1 MEPSSQQIEAAV
13 AAEPGNASLRY
24 LMAADR
30 ASQGRYEDA
39 LIEFSKTLKLDP
51 ELHAARFQL
60 GLLQLTMAR
69 PDDARATWAQL
80 DELPTDAPLRHFK
93 RGLEALIRDDF
104 PACIESLEIGIRLNH
119 DNAPLN
125 RDMALVIERARAA
138 MHSARGDANSSVGQP
153 DAAKR
158 DLSIYGSNDD

>member
-1 MEPSSQQIEAAV
+1 MEPTTQQIEAAV

-39 LIEFSKTLKLDP
+39 LMEFRATLKLDP
-51 ELHAARFQL
+51 ALHVARFQL

-69 PDDARATWAQL
+69 PDDALGTWAPLEQ
-80 DELPTDAPLRHFK
+80 LPTDAPLRHFR

-104 PACIESLEIGIRLNH
+104 PGCIESLESGIRLNRE
-119 DNAPLN
+119 NAPLN
-125 RDMALVIERARAA
+125 RDMAMVIERARTA
-138 MHSARGDANSSVGQP
+138 MNGGPGDTSTSANPSSVSQ
-153 DAAKR
+153 R
-158 DLSIYGSNDD
+158 DLSIYRSNDD